1 MMMTM
6 KGTVEYSRPDLRAI
20 KGQPVRANL
29 RPLVSEPPAER
40 RDLASRRAL
49 LHRVHGEFREM
60 PGLRLSIQQA
70 ARLFSVP
77 PTVCARVLAEL
88 IADDLLRVTHDGHYA
103 LLGRAC

>member
-1 MMMTM
+1 VT
-6 KGTVEYSRPDLRAI
+6 KAQTVEHPRPDLREI
-20 KGQPVRANL
+20 KGQPVRASL
-29 RPLVSEPPAER
+29 RPRVSEPPAER
-40 RDLASRRAL
+40 RDLTSRRAL
-49 LHRVHGEFREM
+49 LHRVHSEFREM